1 MDSDEKLKNYIRELV
16 KKELSEI
23 STTANVAGYLTPKA
37 FAGDG
42 QSNSQSVKAMA
53 KRIGYTLTKRG
64 EEDVRRGDRLQ
75 ESATGE
81 AAGQLIKNAFRDNTE
96 SNEISSPM
104 TEEEFANHMAKI
116 ASYEGVVKKINE
128 NYYAYRN
135 DETRKPH
142 QKIGQAISEI
152 NKQLKLVERA
162 LKINHRL
169 QKEQGVP
176 SDRLWKRTQ
185 NQMTKLE
192 GKLIELAGKIREM
205 RS

>member
-1 MDSDEKLKNYIRELV
+1 MNLDEKLKNYIRELIT
-16 KKELSEI
+16 KELSEI

-37 FAGDG
+37 FTGDRE
-42 QSNSQSVKAMA
+42 SNSQSVKAMA

-64 EEDVRRGDRLQ
+64 EEDVRRGDKLH
-75 ESATGE
+75 ESSTAE
-81 AAGQLIKNAFRDNTE
+81 VSPKVSKNAFRDSTE
-96 SNEISSPM
+96 SSELSSPM
-104 TEEEFANHMAKI
+104 TEKEFANHMAKI
-116 ASYEGVVKKINE
+116 ASYEGVVKKLNE

-169 QKEQGVP
+169 QKEQGVS